1 MHRKRILKNCLK
13 SKGLKLKVEGPLDEK
28 EGSIGFLK
36 RSFKS
41 THEGDVEIT
50 MNSKYIEG
58 LVEVLKLEGAYPK
71 RLPCPS
77 DNGRSFQA
85 KKEGMNPLSAE
96 DHHTYRKGVGI
107 LLYLAPERPDIMY
120 VLKKLS
126 TKLAAPVEAD
136 MEMLRYVGK
145 YLKGT
150 PDLALIHKR
159 SYPGNRGT
167 DDENVERDNYKVPAL
182 IEVISD
188 SDWAAD
194 RESRQSVSC
203 GVIMVNGNLVHFQSK
218 RQKSVALSSCEAE
231 TIAATSILSEGV
243 FLKGLL
249 ERILGV
255 EPRLV
260 LFSDS
265 SSSRQLIAR
274 KGLGKARHLDV
285 DLLWIQR
292 IPKLIIKA
300 IKGKDNPSDLGT
312 KSLTRDKI
320 KKYMTTL
327 GYVGEYLDQ
336 EAQEVQEEEVRRA
349 SSRSKMSFDEKT
361 ITRMIQAVTTAVL
374 ISLAEAQ
381 REDEEGLGSTV
392 SVWMNYMH
400 IMSWFICVAA
410 AIFQIK
416 PLQRGSQ
423 EGKRRKEEKEENRKK
438 RKMASDDDLKKLMDK
453 TKSIASVSFVER
465 QLKKKI
471 EERCSVAEGEDQVRE
486 LNKQREGHPS
496 PEPKKPVSE
505 AGSDPTSSEDEKEEK
520 KGEREKEKE
529 KEKESSSE
537 SSSSDEE
544 KKEEFKKAAEELKQE
559 AVMKGRNKDLEKMKE
574 DAEERRRKIAEAA
587 KGLAEKA
594 EETNEETAAGKAEET
609 DKETAAGR
617 AEETDKETAAG
628 KVEEIEV
635 DEEKRD
641 QEERR
646 RLKTDFDIYTQSLW
660 PVITTDVPEDP
671 QKIRV
676 GLPSQDLERQF
687 NLLREITLKP
697 VSSLPGGYG
706 LRVREL
712 KERVEER
719 GIESEES
726 LSILNDDVKKAAK
739 RVSEAQEEL
748 KSYVK
753 ELERELER
761 KVQQKEASIKEAE
774 TDYQAARANGRSW
787 KVKNTL
793 RAVQG
798 LVLVAHV

>member
-1 MHRKRILKNCLK
+1 MR
-13 SKGLKLKVEGPLDEK
+13 
-28 EGSIGFLK
+28 
-36 RSFKS
+36 
-41 THEGDVEIT
+41 
-50 MNSKYIEG
+50 
-58 LVEVLKLEGAYPK
+58 
-71 RLPCPS
+71 
-77 DNGRSFQA
+77 
-85 KKEGMNPLSAE
+85 
-96 DHHTYRKGVGI
+96 
-107 LLYLAPERPDIMY
+107 
-120 VLKKLS
+120 
-126 TKLAAPVEAD
+126 
-136 MEMLRYVGK
+136 
-145 YLKGT
+145 
-150 PDLALIHKR
+150 
-159 SYPGNRGT
+159 NRGT
-167 DDENVERDNYKVPAL
+167 DDEDVERDNYKVPAL

-260 LFSDS
+260 LFSDW

-320 KKYMTTL
+320 KKYMVTL

-361 ITRMIQAVTTAVL
+361 VARMIQAVTTAVL

-392 SVWMNYMH
+392 SVWMNCMMC
-400 IMSWFICVAA
+400 MSLFICVAA

-423 EGKRRKEEKEENRKK
+423 EEKRRKEEKEENRKK
-438 RKMASDDDLKKLMDK
+438 RRMASDDDLKKLMDK

-496 PEPKKPVSE
+496 PEPQKPVSE

-520 KGEREKEKE
+520 KDEGEKEKK
-529 KEKESSSE
+529 KEKESSSDGE
-537 SSSSDEE
+537 SSSS
-544 KKEEFKKAAEELKQE
+544 AA
-559 AVMKGRNKDLEKMKE
+559 MR
-574 DAEERRRKIAEAA
+574 RRRK
-587 KGLAEKA
+587 
-594 EETNEETAAGKAEET
+594 
-609 DKETAAGR
+609 
-617 AEETDKETAAG
+617 
-628 KVEEIEV
+628 
-635 DEEKRD
+635 
-641 QEERR
+641 
-646 RLKTDFDIYTQSLW
+646 SL
-660 PVITTDVPEDP
+660 
-671 QKIRV
+671 R
-676 GLPSQDLERQF
+676 
-687 NLLREITLKP
+687 KP
-697 VSSLPGGYG
+697 
-706 LRVREL
+706 R
-712 KERVEER
+712 
-719 GIESEES
+719 
-726 LSILNDDVKKAAK
+726 
-739 RVSEAQEEL
+739 
-748 KSYVK
+748 KS
-753 ELERELER
+753 
-761 KVQQKEASIKEAE
+761 
-774 TDYQAARANGRSW
+774 
-787 KVKNTL
+787 
-793 RAVQG
+793 
-798 LVLVAHV
+798 